1 MHCMLATIP
10 TTEESGVRE
19 NDMKDTRGIM
29 ASRSELEE
37 LFAAG
42 VAELANAIKERSLT
56 ALQVVEFAIREIE
69 SYPKQEGDHVALN
82 AFIHLNISKAAAIEH
97 ARQLDTLRQSERGPL
112 FGVPIVVKDNIQC
125 KRHRITS
132 GCPAFDDITS
142 RESADVVNSLES
154 AGAVVIAKTN
164 LHELSFGINSK
175 NVTYG
180 NVRNPHCPS
189 RIAGGSSGGSG
200 AAIGASLAPGG
211 LGTDTGGSVRI
222 PSALCGITG
231 FRPTVGR
238 YPTSGRQFNSITII
252 WAIF

>member
-1 MHCMLATIP
+1 M
-10 TTEESGVRE
+10 
-19 NDMKDTRGIM
+19 
-29 ASRSELEE
+29 
-37 LFAAG
+37 
-42 VAELANAIKERSLT
+42 
-56 ALQVVEFAIREIE
+56 
-69 SYPKQEGDHVALN
+69 
-82 AFIHLNISKAAAIEH
+82 
-97 ARQLDTLRQSERGPL
+97 
-112 FGVPIVVKDNIQC
+112 
-125 KRHRITS
+125 
-132 GCPAFDDITS
+132 
-142 RESADVVNSLES
+142 VNSLES